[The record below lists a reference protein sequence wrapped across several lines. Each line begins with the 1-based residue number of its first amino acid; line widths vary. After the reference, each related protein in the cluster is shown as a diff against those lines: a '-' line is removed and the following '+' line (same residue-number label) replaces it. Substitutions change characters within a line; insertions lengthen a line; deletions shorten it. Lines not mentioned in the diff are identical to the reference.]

1 MFGREIGGVML
12 QFKSKAQTLHNL
24 HDCITKANILPQYSF
39 TVKQWKTN
47 KEEILSNITRI
58 FGEKEVIVRSSALNE
73 DNAEK
78 SNAGHFL
85 SIPNV
90 AKKGISIAIEKVIAS
105 YDNFE
110 ELNEIL
116 IQPMLKEIKLFG
128 VVFTQDP
135 STGSD
140 YIIINYDESGSTI
153 NLTGGKRDKNYSCYF
168 HFKYSSVKPPSFLNA
183 VIEMVKELEV
193 VCGISALDIEFAID
207 IHDNLYIL
215 QVRRLIKQ
223 CKCEISSEKQC
234 KVLDRIYKKIKYE
247 QNNKAYLYGRKTV
260 YSVMSDWNPAE
271 MIGVKPEPLALSLYK
286 ELICDEVWAYQRNN
300 YGYKDLRGFP
310 LLINFAGLPYID
322 VRVCLNSFIPKNL
335 NENIGERL
343 VEYYIEKLIKNP
355 HLHDKIEFDVGFF
368 SYDFDI
374 NEKVSVLLKY
384 DFSPTEIDQF
394 KIELFNITN
403 NIIMDKDNLFSNDI
417 FRIGYLQ
424 ERREVIMASQL
435 NEIAKMYWLLED
447 CKKFGTLPF
456 AGLARCAFIAIS
468 LLKSL
473 VNKKILSQIDYQ
485 LFLGNIDSIYSA
497 MLKELD
503 LLNKEKFLKK
513 YGYLRPGAYSI
524 TSERYDEAPDKYF
537 DFGVKNKNSIK
548 DINNFSLTLE
558 QMGAIDKIL
567 KKSGFSCSVIDFLS
581 FLKKAIEYR
590 EYAKC
595 IFTSNLSEA
604 LRLFGELA
612 KAEGINRQEASYADI
627 SIIKKCYSSECDFG
641 EEIRR
646 SIAEGKERFQIT
658 QSLILPPLICRPS
671 DIYSYFSMDNQPN
684 FITLRKVIGD
694 VCTIDQDINGKIVF
708 LPNADPGYNWI
719 FSKDIKGLVT
729 MYGGV
734 NSHMAITSNELQIPA
749 VIGMGEKLYYQYVV
763 AERLEI
769 DCLNKTVKV
778 IR

>member
-1 MFGREIGGVML
+1 ML

-24 HDCITKANILPQYSF
+24 HGCITKANILPQYSF
-39 TVKQWKTN
+39 TVKQWQSN
-47 KEEILSNITRI
+47 RCVILSNIARI
-58 FGEKEVIVRSSALNE
+58 FGEEEVIVRSSAMNE
-73 DNAEK
+73 DRAEK
-78 SNAGHFL
+78 SNAGSFL

-90 AKKGISIAIEKVIAS
+90 AKERISVAIEQVIAS
-105 YDNFE
+105 YDNSE

-116 IQPMLKEIKLFG
+116 IQPMLKEVKLFG
-128 VVFTQDP
+128 VVFTKDP

-153 NLTGGKRDKNYSCYF
+153 NLTGGKRDENYSCYF
-168 HFKYSSVKPPSFLNA
+168 YFKYSPVKPPSFLNP
-183 VIEMVKELEV
+183 VIEMAKELED
-193 VCGISALDIEFAID
+193 VCGIAALDIEFAID

-215 QVRRLIKQ
+215 QVRHLIEH
-223 CKCEISSEKQC
+223 CKCLLSSENQC
-234 KVLDRIYKKIKYE
+234 GILDRIYRKIKGE
-247 QNNKAYLYGRKTV
+247 QNQKAYLYGRKTV

-286 ELICDEVWAYQRNN
+286 ELICDEIWAYQRKN

-310 LLINFAGLPYID
+310 LLIDFAGLPYID

-335 NENIGERL
+335 NDNISERL
-343 VEYYIEKLIKNP
+343 VEYYIEKLVNNP
-355 HLHDKIEFDVGFF
+355 HLHDKIEFDIGFF

-374 NEKVSVLLKY
+374 DEKVSVLLEH
-384 DFSPTEIDQF
+384 DFSSVEIAQF

-403 NIIMDKDNLFSNDI
+403 NLIMDKDNLFSNDI
-417 FRIGYLQ
+417 ARIEQLQ
-424 ERREVIMASQL
+424 EKREVIMSSQL
-435 NEIAKMYWLLED
+435 DKIAKIYWLLED
-447 CKKFGTLPF
+447 CKKYGTLPF

-473 VNKKILSQIDYQ
+473 VNKQIFSQLDYQ
-485 LFLGNIDSIYSA
+485 LFLGNIDSIYSI
-497 MLKELD
+497 MLRELNSLD
-503 LLNKEKFLKK
+503 KDRFLMK

-524 TSERYDEAPDKYF
+524 TSERYDETPDKYF
-537 DFGVKNKNSIK
+537 NFGIKQEKSTK
-548 DINNFSLTLE
+548 DINNFSLTLDQIVSIE
-558 QMGAIDKIL
+558 KIL
-567 KKSGFSCSVIDFLS
+567 KESGFSCSVIDFLL

-590 EYAKC
+590 EYAKY

-612 KAEGINRQEASYADI
+612 ELEGIDRQEASYANI
-627 SIIKKCYSSECDFG
+627 SIIKKCYSSECDFR
-641 EEIRR
+641 EEIKK
-646 SIAEGKERFQIT
+646 SIEEGKERFQAT
-658 QSLILPPLICRPS
+658 QSLTLPPLICKPS

-684 FITLRKVIGD
+684 FITIRKVIGD

-719 FSKDIKGLVT
+719 FSKNIKGLVT

-749 VIGMGEKLYYQYVV
+749 VIGMGEKLYYQYIT